1 MKAKEEEYG
10 RMIIE
15 RFNNDSFSDDS
26 IESINRCS
34 DSSSRSSLEE
44 ESQEANKSKDLDLRL
59 CRATLKE
66 KVSQVKELSKQ
77 LAVCKDRLQTFE
89 NSNGTVSFSALLK
102 PIFLENYID
111 LFVACHWFALQKSV
125 SNVGNS
131 RHLRL

>member
-1 MKAKEEEYG
+1 
-10 RMIIE
+10 MIIE

-66 KVSQVKELSKQ
+66 QISQVKELSKQ

-89 NSNGTVSFSALLK
+89 NSNGTVSFSALFK
-102 PIFLENYID
+102 PQ
-111 LFVACHWFALQKSV
+111 LF
-125 SNVGNS
+125 
-131 RHLRL
+131 